1 MSLFF
6 QVGVNGSRGWRK
18 KIFEVSVEHTII
30 EDSTWGCLSENG
42 GLLFVIL
49 QRLSQGVG
57 QQQRGGPH
65 LLRALHVELLEQ
77 VLVDLSLGTSL
88 EHSLNYLVKL
98 VLEID
103 W

>member
-1 MSLFF
+1 M
-6 QVGVNGSRGWRK
+6 GVNGSRWWRK
-18 KIFEVSVEHTII
+18 KFFEVSVAHTII
-30 EDSTWGCLSENG
+30 EDSPFGCLSENG

-49 QRLSQGVG
+49 QRLSEGVG

-88 EHSLNYLVKL
+88 EHLVARIFL
-98 VLEID
+98 
-103 W
+103 